1 MAYIENAI
9 VSFAYMSASE
19 IQKIQRSVETLLST
33 AAGTMPVGRE
43 FGLKCDFLDYPIDT
57 AANMYALEVVEK
69 VRRYIPEASVLKTE
83 FDFDRTSGIIYPTV
97 ILGPPEEDEES

>member
-1 MAYIENAI
+1 MAYIENAK

-19 IQKIQRSVETLLST
+19 IQKIQRSVVTLLST
-33 AAGTMPVGRE
+33 VAGAMPMDRE
-43 FGLKCDFLDYPIDT
+43 FGLNCDFLDYPIDT

-83 FDFDRTSGIIYPTV
+83 FAFDRISGVIYPTI
-97 ILGPPEEDEES
+97 ILGPPEEEEEQ